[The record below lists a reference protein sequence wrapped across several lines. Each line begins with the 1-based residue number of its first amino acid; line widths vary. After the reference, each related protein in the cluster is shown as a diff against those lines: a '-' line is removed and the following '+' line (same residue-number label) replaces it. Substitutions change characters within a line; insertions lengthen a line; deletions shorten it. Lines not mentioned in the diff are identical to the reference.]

1 MAVRR
6 TKYAVRERERRFL
19 LRGVPE
25 GLAAAIEISDTY
37 LPGTR
42 LRLRRTVE
50 PDGTVT
56 LKLGQKLREQGS
68 RSILHTTFYVDEA
81 EWRVLSTLKGQALR
95 KDRYRLQRGELRV
108 SVDVFGGPLA
118 GLVLAEVDLGER
130 DDAPDLSARLV
141 EAGLDVVAE
150 VTDDER
156 YTGGELS
163 ASGVPGELH
172 GTRSHPSR
180 GGRS

>member
-68 RSILHTTFYVDEA
+68 RSILHTSLYLDEA
-81 EWRVLSTLKGQALR
+81 EWRVLGAMDGRPLQ
-95 KDRYRLQRGELRV
+95 KDRHRLLHEGPTV
-108 SVDVFGGPLA
+108 SIDVFGGPLA
-118 GLVLAEVDLGER
+118 GLVLAEVDLGGR
-130 DDAPDLSARLV
+130 DDAPDLWARLV
-141 EAGLDVVAE
+141 EAGLDVIAE

-163 ASGVPGELH
+163 ASGAPD
-172 GTRSHPSR
+172 TA
-180 GGRS
+180 